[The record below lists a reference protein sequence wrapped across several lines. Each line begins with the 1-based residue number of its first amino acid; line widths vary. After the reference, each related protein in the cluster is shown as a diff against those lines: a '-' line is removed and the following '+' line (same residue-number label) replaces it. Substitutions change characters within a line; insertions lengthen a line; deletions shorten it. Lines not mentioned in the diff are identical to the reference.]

1 MMYNNFF
8 VLARHLGELCIS
20 KDVHIAL
27 AESCTG
33 GRVSSLITD
42 VAGSSSWFNGGAVVY
57 TNAAKSAL
65 LDVDP
70 ELIDQYGA
78 VSESVAKA
86 MAQGALRK
94 LQADFALSITGIAG
108 PNGGSVEKPVGQVC
122 FALADHKGVDAKT
135 MFFSGGRESIRK
147 SAALFAFEW
156 MILHCANMN

>member
-1 MMYNNFF
+1 MHNNFF

-20 KDVHIAL
+20 KNVRIAL

-42 VAGSSSWFNGGAVVY
+42 VSGSSAWFNGGAVVY

-70 ELIDQYGA
+70 ELISQHGA
-78 VSESVAKA
+78 VSEPVAQA

-108 PNGGSVEKPVGQVC
+108 PAGGSTKKPVGQVC

-135 MFFSGGRESIRK
+135 MYFTSGRENIRQ
-147 SAALFAFEW
+147 SASLFALEW